1 MWVGTKVSVG
11 KTEVMKVSDE
21 PTPVNV
27 TQNGHQLNEVY
38 TLSNSL
44 AQGSTST
51 HHDCKDQIGH
61 STAEGR
67 VSALNTVKKSNYQ

>member
-51 HHDCKDQIGH
+51 HHDCKD
-61 STAEGR
+61 
-67 VSALNTVKKSNYQ
+67 